1 MNLIDRYLQEVG
13 RHLPREK
20 RQDILVE
27 LRSSL
32 VDTLE
37 DRVGGEPSE
46 EEISQ
51 VLKEFGP
58 PKEVAARYHPE
69 GQYLIGPAYYPLF
82 RLVVLIALAAALGG
96 QLLAWSVAV
105 FLAGDPVQPLEV
117 LAGLIN
123 TVPITF
129 GWVVLVFLVLQRFD
143 VQPELDD
150 QPWDPGTLPQLEK
163 GEEVK
168 RGDLIAG
175 LVFSIL
181 ILVFIAFFPQ
191 WIGFIDTVEG
201 TFYTNPVI
209 QQYLGWIIASL
220 LVGAVLDVYLLWKGR
235 WQLGTRIAKI
245 AVNLFS
251 IAVLGLLYQGH
262 TQWLSRRDMGGF
274 LMVIEQI
281 PQMVEQGWEVL
292 GMAAFQLAFLV
303 VLIITGVET
312 LILMYRLIRSQLE
325 EGYPGEKLPL
335 TG

>member
-13 RHLPREK
+13 RHLPRKK

-69 GQYLIGPAYYPLF
+69 GQYLIGPADYALF
-82 RLVVLIALAAALGG
+82 RLGVVIALAAARGGELLG
-96 QLLAWSVAV
+96 WSGAV

-143 VQPELDD
+143 VQAELDD

-181 ILVFIAFFPQ
+181 ILVFVAFFPQ

-209 QQYLGWIIASL
+209 QRYLGWIIASL
-220 LVGAVLDVYLLWKGR
+220 LVGAALDVYLLWKGR

-262 TQWLSRRDMGGF
+262 TEWLSQRDMGGF

-312 LILMYRLIRSQLE
+312 LILMYRLISSQLE
-325 EGYPGEKLPL
+325 KGYPGEKLSL
-335 TG
+335 NG